1 MAANARSTAHR
12 LLTDWER
19 KRPHADDLLHERLAA
34 SKLADRD
41 RALVTELFYGVL
53 RRLSELDFLIA
64 RLRDGEVDDDTR
76 AVLRLGLYQ
85 LFHTRIPAFAA
96 VKETVALSR
105 RAGGLVNAI
114 LRRADREH
122 AALDTALAAAP
133 LAVRTSHPDFLLEK
147 WTAHFGAEAVRAL
160 TGWNN
165 TPAPVLLRAN
175 TLKTTREELLAAL
188 PGAEPH
194 PAHPLALS
202 APRIP
207 IEWHERGLCY
217 VQDPSTL
224 AACDML
230 DPQPGDIVLDACAAP
245 GGKTTYLAALM
256 LRGTVPRGTGVPP
269 VGVPRASRLPVDAEG
284 RIIACDLWES
294 RVVRLREN
302 CTRLGAT
309 NVRVLVLDTM
319 KESAELPPRSFD
331 RILVDAPCSNTGVI
345 RRRLDVRWRLSEEDF
360 LRMPAQQ
367 LALLRRCA
375 GLLKSG
381 GTLVYSTCSLE
392 PEENEHVAAEAARTI
407 PGLRLETTR
416 HLRPW
421 VDGVDGAFCAKFVAA
436 TPSSQHVSA
445 APSPQQA

>member
-1 MAANARSTAHR
+1 MAANARSIAHR
-12 LLTDWER
+12 LLADWER
-19 KRPHADDLLHERLAA
+19 TRPHADDLLHERLAA
-34 SKLADRD
+34 SRLADRD

-53 RRLSELDFLIA
+53 RRLTELDFLIT
-64 RLRDGEVDDDTR
+64 RLRDGDVDDDTR

-85 LFHTRIPAFAA
+85 IFHTRIPVFAA

-114 LRRADREH
+114 LRRADRERD
-122 AALDTALAAAP
+122 ALLAALAAAP
-133 LAVRTSHPDFLLEK
+133 LAVQWSHPDFLLEK
-147 WTAHFGAEAVRAL
+147 WTANFGAGATRDLAR
-160 TGWNN
+160 WNN

-175 TLKTTREELLAAL
+175 TLKVTRDELLAAL

-194 PAHPLALS
+194 PFHSLALS

-207 IEWHERGLCY
+207 HEWLDGGLCY
-217 VQDPSTL
+217 VQDPGTL

-230 DPQPGDIVLDACAAP
+230 DPREGDTVLDACAAP

-256 LRGTVPRGTGVPP
+256 RNQ
-269 VGVPRASRLPVDAEG
+269 G
-284 RIIACDLWES
+284 RIVACDLWES

-302 CTRLGAT
+302 CHRLG
-309 NVRVLVLDTM
+309 VRNTRPLVLDTM
-319 KESAELPPRSFD
+319 KESPELASRSFD

-345 RRRLDVRWRLSEEDF
+345 RRRVDVRWRLSEEDF

-392 PEENEHVAAEAARTI
+392 PEENEHVAGEAARTI
-407 PGLRLETTR
+407 PGLRLHATR
-416 HLRPW
+416 HIRPW
-421 VDGVDGAFCAKFVAA
+421 TDGVDGSFCAKFVAA
-436 TPSSQHVSA
+436 
-445 APSPQQA
+445 

>member
-12 LLTDWER
+12 LLAEWER
-19 KRPHADDLLHERLAA
+19 KRPHADELLHEKLAS
-34 SKLADRD
+34 SKLSDRD
-41 RALVTELFYGVL
+41 RALVTELYYGVL

-64 RLRDGEVDDDTR
+64 RLRDGGGEVDDDTR

-85 LFHTRIPAFAA
+85 LFHTRMPAFAI
-96 VKETVALSR
+96 VKETVSVSR

-114 LRRADREH
+114 LRRADRERDS
-122 AALDTALAAAP
+122 LQSALATAP
-133 LAVRTSHPDFLLEK
+133 LPVRTSHPDFLLEK
-147 WTAHFGAEAVRAL
+147 WTSNFGADAAL
-160 TGWNN
+160 ALAEWNN

-175 TLKTTREELLAAL
+175 TLRTTRDELLASL

-194 PAHPLALS
+194 PFHPLTLR

-207 IEWHERGLCY
+207 VDWLERGLCY

-230 DPQPGDIVLDACAAP
+230 DPQPGDTVLDACAAP
-245 GGKTTYLAALM
+245 GGKTTYISALM
-256 LRGTVPRGTGVPP
+256 RN
-269 VGVPRASRLPVDAEG
+269 EG
-284 RIIACDLWES
+284 RIIASDLWES
-294 RVVRLREN
+294 RVARLREN
-302 CTRLGAT
+302 CERLGTT

-319 KESAELPPRSFD
+319 KESPELAPRSFD

-345 RRRLDVRWRLSEEDF
+345 RRRVDVRWRLSEEDF

-392 PEENEHVAAEAARTI
+392 PEENEHVADEAARTI
-407 PGLRLETTR
+407 PGLRLHTTR
-416 HLRPW
+416 HIRPW
-421 VDGVDGAFCAKFVAA
+421 VDAVDGAFCAKFIA
-436 TPSSQHVSA
+436 T
-445 APSPQQA
+445 

>member
-19 KRPHADDLLHERLAA
+19 TRPHADDLLHERLAA
-34 SKLADRD
+34 SRLADRD

-53 RRLSELDFLIA
+53 RRLTELDFLIA
-64 RLRDGEVDDDTR
+64 RLRDGDVDEDTR

-114 LRRADREH
+114 LRRADRER
-122 AALDTALAAAP
+122 ASLDAALAAAP
-133 LAVRTSHPDFLLEK
+133 LAIRTSHPDFLLEK
-147 WTAHFGAEAVRAL
+147 WTANFGADAVLAL
-160 TGWNN
+160 TEWNN
-165 TPAPVLLRAN
+165 SPAPVLLRAN
-175 TLKTTREELLAAL
+175 TLKTTRDELLAAL

-194 PAHPLALS
+194 PFHPLALR

-207 IEWHERGLCY
+207 VDWLERGLCY

-230 DPQPGDIVLDACAAP
+230 DPQPGDLVLDACAAP
-245 GGKTTYLAALM
+245 GGKTTALAAM
-256 LRGTVPRGTGVPP
+256 MQRGTDVSS
-269 VGVPRASRLPVDAEG
+269 VGVPQASRLSVQNEG
-284 RIIACDLWES
+284 RIIAADLWES

-302 CTRLGAT
+302 CERLGAT

-319 KESAELPPRSFD
+319 KESAELQPRSFD

-367 LALLRRCA
+367 LALMRRCA

-407 PGLRLETTR
+407 PGLRLESTR
-416 HLRPW
+416 HIRPW
-421 VDGVDGAFCAKFVAA
+421 VDSVDGAFCAKFVA
-436 TPSSQHVSA
+436 T
-445 APSPQQA
+445 

>member
-1 MAANARSTAHR
+1 MPASARSTAHR
-12 LLTDWER
+12 LLTEWER
-19 KRPHADDLLHERLAA
+19 TRPHADDLLHGRLAA

-64 RLRDGEVDDDTR
+64 SLRDGEVDDDTR

-85 LFHTRIPAFAA
+85 LFHTRMPVFAI
-96 VKETVALSR
+96 VNETVSLSR

-114 LRRADREH
+114 LRRADRER
-122 AALDTALAAAP
+122 ATLDAALAAAP

-147 WTAHFGAEAVRAL
+147 WTANFGADAARAL

-175 TLKTTREELLAAL
+175 TLKTTRDELLAAL

-194 PAHPLALS
+194 PFHPLALS

-207 IEWHERGLCY
+207 IDWLERGLCY

-230 DPQPGDIVLDACAAP
+230 DPQPGDTILDSCAAP
-245 GGKTTYLAALM
+245 GGKTTALAALM
-256 LRGTVPRGTGVPP
+256 RN
-269 VGVPRASRLPVDAEG
+269 EG
-284 RIIACDLWES
+284 RITATDLWES

-302 CTRLGAT
+302 CTRLGVQNA
-309 NVRVLVLDTM
+309 RVLVLDTM
-319 KESAELPPRSFD
+319 KQSEELQARSFD

-392 PEENEHVAAEAARTI
+392 PEENEHVADEAARTI
-407 PGLRLETTR
+407 PGLRLHTTR
-416 HLRPW
+416 HVRPW
-421 VDGVDGAFCAKFVAA
+421 IDAVDGAFCAKFITA
-436 TPSSQHVSA
+436 
-445 APSPQQA
+445 

>member
-1 MAANARSTAHR
+1 MAATARSTAHR
-12 LLTDWER
+12 LLADWEK
-19 KRPHADDLLHERLAA
+19 KRPHADELLHEKLAA
-34 SKLADRD
+34 SRLDDRD
-41 RALVTELFYGVL
+41 RALVTELYYGVL

-85 LFHTRIPAFAA
+85 LFHTRMPAFAI
-96 VKETVALSR
+96 VKETVSLSR

-114 LRRADREH
+114 LRRADRERPSL
-122 AALDTALAAAP
+122 AAALAATP
-133 LAVRTSHPDFLLEK
+133 LAIRTSHPDFLLEK
-147 WTAHFGAEAVRAL
+147 WTANFGADAAL
-160 TGWNN
+160 ALAEWNN

-175 TLKTTREELLAAL
+175 TLRTTREELLAVL
-188 PGAEPH
+188 PEAEPH
-194 PAHPLALS
+194 PFHPLALR

-207 IEWHERGLCY
+207 TDWLERGLCY

-245 GGKTTYLAALM
+245 GGKTTALAAM
-256 LRGTVPRGTGVPP
+256 MSGTGVPP
-269 VGVPRASRLPVDAEG
+269 VGVPRASRLPMDAGG
-284 RIIACDLWES
+284 RIVACDLWES

-302 CTRLGAT
+302 CERLGTT
-309 NVRVLVLDTM
+309 NVRALVLDTM
-319 KESAELPPRSFD
+319 KESDELAPRSFD

-345 RRRLDVRWRLSEEDF
+345 RRRVDVRWRLSEEDF

-392 PEENEHVAAEAARTI
+392 PEENEHVADEAARTI
-407 PGLRLETTR
+407 PGLRLHTTR
-416 HLRPW
+416 HIRPW
-421 VDGVDGAFCAKFVAA
+421 VDGVDGAFCAKFIAA
-436 TPSSQHVSA
+436 
-445 APSPQQA
+445 

>member
-1 MAANARSTAHR
+1 VAASARSTAHR
-12 LLTDWER
+12 LLTEWER
-19 KRPHADDLLHERLAA
+19 TRPHADDLLHERLAS
-34 SKLADRD
+34 SKLDDRD

-53 RRLSELDFLIA
+53 RRLTELDFLIA

-85 LFHTRIPAFAA
+85 LFHTRMPAFAI
-96 VKETVALSR
+96 VKETVSLSR

-114 LRRADREH
+114 LRRAGRERP
-122 AALDTALAAAP
+122 ALDAALAAAP
-133 LAVRTSHPDFLLEK
+133 LAVRTSHPEFLLEK
-147 WTAHFGAEAVRAL
+147 WTANFGADAARAL
-160 TGWNN
+160 ADWNN

-175 TLKTTREELLAAL
+175 TLKTTRDELLATL

-207 IEWHERGLCY
+207 ADWLERGLCY

-224 AACDML
+224 ASCDLL
-230 DPQPGDIVLDACAAP
+230 DPQPGDTVLDACAAP
-245 GGKTTYLAALM
+245 GGKTTCISALM
-256 LRGTVPRGTGVPP
+256 RN
-269 VGVPRASRLPVDAEG
+269 EG

-294 RVVRLREN
+294 RLVRLREN
-302 CTRLGAT
+302 CHRLGVR
-309 NVRVLVLDTM
+309 NVRALVLDTM
-319 KESAELPPRSFD
+319 KESPELQPRSFE

-375 GLLKSG
+375 SLLKPG
-381 GTLVYSTCSLE
+381 GTLIYSTCSLE
-392 PEENEHVAAEAARTI
+392 PEENELVADEAARTI
-407 PGLRLETTR
+407 PGLRLHTTR
-416 HLRPW
+416 HIRPW
-421 VDGVDGAFCAKFVAA
+421 IDAVDGAFCAKFVA
-436 TPSSQHVSA
+436 S
-445 APSPQQA
+445 

>member
-12 LLTDWER
+12 LLLDWER
-19 KRPHADDLLHERLAA
+19 KRPHADEILHERLAA
-34 SKLADRD
+34 SPLADRD

-85 LFHTRIPAFAA
+85 LFHTRMPSFAI
-96 VKETVALSR
+96 VKETVSLSR

-114 LRRADREH
+114 LRRADRERT
-122 AALDTALAAAP
+122 ALDTALAAAP
-133 LAVRTSHPDFLLEK
+133 LAIRTSHPDFLLEK
-147 WTAHFGAEAVRAL
+147 WTANFGADAARAL
-160 TGWNN
+160 AEWNN

-175 TLKTTREELLAAL
+175 TLKTTRDELLAAL

-194 PAHPLALS
+194 PFHPLALS

-207 IEWHERGLCY
+207 IEWLERGLCY

-230 DPQPGDIVLDACAAP
+230 DPQAGDTVLDACAAP

-256 LRGTVPRGTGVPP
+256 LRGTGVSP
-269 VGVPRASRLPVDAEG
+269 VGVRQASRLPTDTNG

-294 RVVRLREN
+294 RAARLREN
-302 CTRLGAT
+302 CQRLGVRNT
-309 NVRVLVLDTM
+309 RVLVLDTM
-319 KESAELPPRSFD
+319 KESAELQARSFD

-375 GLLKSG
+375 ALLKPG

-407 PGLRLETTR
+407 PGLRLHTTR
-416 HLRPW
+416 HIRPW

-445 APSPQQA
+445 APSPQQG

>member
-12 LLTDWER
+12 LLLDWER

-34 SKLADRD
+34 SRLADRD

-64 RLRDGEVDDDTR
+64 RLRDGDVDDDTR

-96 VKETVALSR
+96 VKETVSLSR
-105 RAGGLVNAI
+105 RASGLVNAI

-147 WTAHFGAEAVRAL
+147 WTANFGADAALAL
-160 TGWNN
+160 TEWNN

-175 TLKTTREELLAAL
+175 TLKTKRDELLAAL

-194 PAHPLALS
+194 LFHPLALH

-207 IEWHERGLCY
+207 IEWLERGLCY

-230 DPQPGDIVLDACAAP
+230 DPQAGDTILDACAAP

-256 LRGTVPRGTGVPP
+256 RN
-269 VGVPRASRLPVDAEG
+269 EG
-284 RIIACDLWES
+284 RIIATDLWES

-302 CTRLGAT
+302 CTRLGVRNT
-309 NVRVLVLDTM
+309 RVLVLDTM
-319 KESAELPPRSFD
+319 KESAELQPRSFD

-392 PEENEHVAAEAARTI
+392 PEENEHVADEAARTI
-407 PGLRLETTR
+407 PGLRLHTTR
-416 HLRPW
+416 HIRPW
-421 VDGVDGAFCAKFVAA
+421 VDGVDGAFCAKFTAA
-436 TPSSQHVSA
+436 
-445 APSPQQA
+445 

>member
-1 MAANARSTAHR
+1 MAASARSTAHR
-12 LLTDWER
+12 LLTEWER
-19 KRPHADDLLHERLAA
+19 TRPHADDLLHERLAS
-34 SKLADRD
+34 SKLDDRD

-53 RRLSELDFLIA
+53 RRLTELDFLIA

-85 LFHTRIPAFAA
+85 LFHTRMPAFAA
-96 VKETVALSR
+96 VKETVSLSR

-114 LRRADREH
+114 LRRAGRERPTLD
-122 AALDTALAAAP
+122 AALDAAP
-133 LAVRTSHPDFLLEK
+133 LAVRTSHPEFLLEK
-147 WTAHFGAEAVRAL
+147 WTANFGADAARAL
-160 TGWNN
+160 ADWNN

-175 TLKTTREELLAAL
+175 TLKTTHDELFAML
-188 PGAEPH
+188 PTAEPH

-202 APRIP
+202 TPRIP
-207 IEWHERGLCY
+207 ADWLERGLCY

-230 DPQPGDIVLDACAAP
+230 DPQPGDAVLDACAAP
-245 GGKTTYLAALM
+245 GGKTTYISALM
-256 LRGTVPRGTGVPP
+256 RN
-269 VGVPRASRLPVDAEG
+269 EG

-294 RVVRLREN
+294 RVARLREN
-302 CTRLGAT
+302 CHRLGVR
-309 NVRVLVLDTM
+309 NVRALVLDTM
-319 KESAELPPRSFD
+319 KESAELQPRSFD

-375 GLLKSG
+375 SLLKPG

-392 PEENEHVAAEAARTI
+392 PEENELVADEAARTI
-407 PGLRLETTR
+407 PGLRLHATR

-421 VDGVDGAFCAKFVAA
+421 FDAVDGAFCAKFVTA
-436 TPSSQHVSA
+436 
-445 APSPQQA
+445 

>member
-1 MAANARSTAHR
+1 MAANARATAHR

-85 LFHTRIPAFAA
+85 LFHTRMPAFAI
-96 VKETVALSR
+96 VKETVSLSR

-114 LRRADREH
+114 LRRADRER
-122 AALDTALAAAP
+122 ASLDTSLAAAP

-147 WTAHFGAEAVRAL
+147 WTANFGADAARAL
-160 TGWNN
+160 AEWNN

-175 TLKTTREELLAAL
+175 TLRTTREELLAAL

-194 PAHPLALS
+194 PFHPLALS
-202 APRIP
+202 ATRIP
-207 IEWHERGLCY
+207 AEWLENGLCY

-230 DPQPGDIVLDACAAP
+230 DPQPGDTILDACAAP
-245 GGKTTYLAALM
+245 GGKTTALAALM
-256 LRGTVPRGTGVPP
+256 RNEGT
-269 VGVPRASRLPVDAEG
+269 
-284 RIIACDLWES
+284 IIATDLWES
-294 RVVRLREN
+294 RVARLREN
-302 CTRLGAT
+302 CERLGT
-309 NVRVLVLDTM
+309 RNVRALVLDTM
-319 KESAELPPRSFD
+319 KESAELQPRSFD

-345 RRRLDVRWRLSEEDF
+345 RRRVDVRWRLSEEDF

-392 PEENEHVAAEAARTI
+392 PEENEHVADEAARTI
-407 PGLRLETTR
+407 PGLRLHTMR
-416 HLRPW
+416 HIRPW
-421 VDGVDGAFCAKFVAA
+421 LDGVDGAFCAKFVAA
-436 TPSSQHVSA
+436 
-445 APSPQQA
+445 

>member
-1 MAANARSTAHR
+1 VAASARSTAHR
-12 LLTDWER
+12 LLTEWER
-19 KRPHADDLLHERLAA
+19 TRPHADDLLHERLAS
-34 SKLADRD
+34 SKLDDRD

-53 RRLSELDFLIA
+53 RRLTELDFLIA
-64 RLRDGEVDDDTR
+64 RLRHGEVDDDTR

-85 LFHTRIPAFAA
+85 LFHTRMPAFAA
-96 VKETVALSR
+96 VKETVSLSR

-114 LRRADREH
+114 LRRAGRER
-122 AALDTALAAAP
+122 AALDSALDAAP
-133 LAVRTSHPDFLLEK
+133 LAVRTNHPEFLLEK
-147 WTAHFGAEAVRAL
+147 
-160 TGWNN
+160 WNN

-175 TLKTTREELLAAL
+175 TLKTTRDELLAML

-207 IEWHERGLCY
+207 ADWLERGLCY

-230 DPQPGDIVLDACAAP
+230 DPQPGDAVLDACAAP
-245 GGKTTYLAALM
+245 GGKTTYISALM
-256 LRGTVPRGTGVPP
+256 RNG
-269 VGVPRASRLPVDAEG
+269 G

-302 CTRLGAT
+302 CHRLGVR
-309 NVRVLVLDTM
+309 NVRALVLDTM
-319 KESAELPPRSFD
+319 KESPELQPRSFD

-375 GLLKSG
+375 SLLKPG

-392 PEENEHVAAEAARTI
+392 PEENELVADEAARTI
-407 PGLRLETTR
+407 PGLHLHTTR
-416 HLRPW
+416 HIRPW
-421 VDGVDGAFCAKFVAA
+421 TDAVDGAFCAKFVA
-436 TPSSQHVSA
+436 S
-445 APSPQQA
+445 